1 MNFKRLIIF
10 ITIIVFSLGLISC
23 NSARPMT
30 NDRLNELNFGGDE
43 EIADKNFQKI
53 IEALENK
60 DKEVLK
66 KMFSTQASKDAD
78 DIDGGID
85 YIMDFYKGKMKSKKR
100 GIGREDLKNNGNK
113 KSELDCV
120 YIVTTDEDT
129 YRVFFIDQIVDNQN
143 PDNIG
148 IYMIQVIKESDKEK
162 EFDGGGEKTRCAGIY
177 RPDSA
182 K

>member
-10 ITIIVFSLGLISC
+10 ITIIAFSLGLISC
-23 NSARPMT
+23 NSARSMV
-30 NDRLNELNFGGDE
+30 NDRLNELNVGGDE

-66 KMFSTQASKDAD
+66 KMFSTQALKDAD

-85 YIMDFYKGKMKSKKR
+85 YIMDFYKGKMKSKEC
-100 GIGREDLKNNGNK
+100 GIGRQDLTNHGNK
-113 KSELDCV
+113 KSKLNCV

-129 YRVFFIDQIVDNQN
+129 YRVFFIDQVVDNQN

-177 RPDSA
+177 RPDTLE
-182 K
+182 